1 MNFLWLVTVLSST
14 LAALVV
20 AFTTLSSASAPQ
32 QAAAYA
38 GACALAIIPYVFSR
52 AVEMMTSKKDAQGTE
67 RIVSALDHQTN
78 KLDDIRELLKSQKS
92 GTPDTTTPM
101 Q

>member
-1 MNFLWLVTVLSST
+1 MNFLWMVTLLSSV
-14 LAALVV
+14 LAALAV
-20 AFTTLSSASAPQ
+20 AATTLSSASAPQ

-52 AVEMMTSKKDAQGTE
+52 AAQMMTSKKDSQGAD

-78 KLDDIRELLKSQKS
+78 KLDDIRELLKGQKN
-92 GTPDTTTPM
+92 GTPSTNTPM